1 MNDVFHTIVDD
12 PYRLNI
18 IDNFLPPDEAD
29 YLEKRMEANMGPNRF
44 PWYHGSI
51 GSDGGSS
58 ITAKGVLYSGT
69 NTTPTIGASGVTQIS
84 GGTGSATFSVNVPA
98 AGSLTNSSTYY
109 ARIYATNSIGTTY
122 SSVYAVQTIRR
133 AHVFK
138 YATGKFGHSLVCNST
153 NTVTVYAQADM
164 STNIVLQLQ
173 EPIYTS
179 PTPNH
184 SSQPSGLISY
194 SDGNHKGRWTG
205 SAWQSGFTS
214 SC

>member
-1 MNDVFHTIVDD
+1 MPILK
-12 PYRLNI
+12 PYKFSDFYGYDQDCTSASAPSSIAINVRGIEWNAFI
-18 IDNFLPPDEAD
+18 AD
-29 YLEKRMEANMGPNRF
+29 
-44 PWYHGSI
+44 GSI

-205 SAWQSGFTS
+205 SAWSSGFTS

>member
-1 MNDVFHTIVDD
+1 MPILK
-12 PYRLNI
+12 PYKFSDFYGYDQDCTSGSAPSSIGINVRGIEWNA
-18 IDNFLPPDEAD
+18 FTAD
-29 YLEKRMEANMGPNRF
+29 GT
-44 PWYHGSI
+44 I

-69 NTTPTIGASGVTQIS
+69 NTSPTIGASGVTQIS

-98 AGSLTNSSTYY
+98 AGNLTNSSTYY

-122 SSVYAVQTIRR
+122 SSVYSLQTIRR

-138 YATGKFGHSLVCNST
+138 YATGKFGHSLVCNSN

-184 SSQPSGLISY
+184 SGQPSGLISY

-205 SAWQSGFTS
+205 SAWSSGFTQ

>member
-1 MNDVFHTIVDD
+1 MLK
-12 PYRLNI
+12 PYRFSDFYGYDQDCASSTI
-18 IDNFLPPDEAD
+18 PT
-29 YLEKRMEANMGPNRF
+29 
-44 PWYHGSI
+44 SI
-51 GSDGGSS
+51 GVNVRGIEWNGFTADGTIGSNGGAS
-58 ITAKGVLYSGT
+58 VTARGVLYSST
-69 NTTPTIGASGVTQIS
+69 NTSPTIGGSGVTQIS
-84 GGTGSATFSVNVPA
+84 GGTGTSNFSINVPA
-98 AGSLTNSSTYY
+98 AGNLTNSTTYY
-109 ARIYATNSIGTTY
+109 VRIYATNSVGTAY
-122 SSVYAVQTIRR
+122 STVFSVETIRR

-153 NTVTVYAQADM
+153 NTVTYYAQADM
-164 STNIVLQLQ
+164 SINIVLQLQ

-184 SSQPSGLISY
+184 SGQPSGLVSL